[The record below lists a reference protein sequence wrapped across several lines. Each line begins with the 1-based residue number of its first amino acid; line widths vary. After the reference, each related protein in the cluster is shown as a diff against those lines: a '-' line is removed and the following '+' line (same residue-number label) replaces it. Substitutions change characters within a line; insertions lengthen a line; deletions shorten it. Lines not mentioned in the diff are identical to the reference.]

1 MDETGEDKIFA
12 AMGVAKTITT
22 IVASVDSSP
31 EILAQVQEVVIP
43 IIVLTLENK
52 ILGESRSGHKVNW
65 MLSENDRRS
74 LGQHV
79 RACRQPY
86 LQAPR
91 HLAKH
96 VAGLRAYLQAV
107 QV

>member
-22 IVASVDSSP
+22 VVASVDSSP

-52 ILGESRSGHKVNW
+52 ILGEFVS
-65 MLSENDRRS
+65 S
-74 LGQHV
+74 LK
-79 RACRQPY
+79 RAVY
-86 LQAPR
+86 
-91 HLAKH
+91 
-96 VAGLRAYLQAV
+96 
-107 QV
+107 